1 MNTQSLTYTIISQ
14 NVKVISFLY
23 FTVTLLNLIVYG
35 WSNSLILMVAG
46 SPLLY
51 LLATNLLG
59 NNNLEKSLYH
69 LSIPFLYLIFLGSG
83 LISGVHST
91 ITLPISFAMFYAILT
106 ITSLPSLHK
115 SYTYC
120 MEYLGYF
127 QILTSV
133 ASAFYV
139 LKIEDIIEFNF
150 NIHLFVIGTLIFT
163 TFYSLFLIIA
173 IDKKEEREENGYST
187 IFKEEALVLVPEVY
201 ETQVEKLK
209 NYFRTEDCYLKPNF
223 CLEQL
228 AQNMDMEKQ
237 ELTFLLNH
245 VLKTNFYALLA
256 EERIKVAK
264 RLLYEYTDKYT
275 IEYIMQAVGFRSKS
289 SFNKHFK
296 QFTGYTPSLYR
307 EKLMNAELYNRSDV

>member
-14 NVKVISFLY
+14 NVKAISFLY

-59 NNNLEKSLYH
+59 DNNLEKSLYH
-69 LSIPFLYLIFLGSG
+69 LLIPFLYLIFLGSG

-91 ITLPISFAMFYAILT
+91 ITLPIGFAMFYAILT
-106 ITSLPSLHK
+106 ISSLPSLHK

-120 MEYLGYF
+120 IEHIAYF
-127 QILTSV
+127 QILTAV
-133 ASAFYV
+133 ASVFYV
-139 LKIEDIIEFNF
+139 LKMEDIIGYNF
-150 NIHLFVIGTLIFT
+150 NIYFFIIGTLSFT
-163 TFYSLFLIIA
+163 AFYSLFLIIA
-173 IDKKEEREENGYST
+173 IHKKEEREEDWYSPR
-187 IFKEEALVLVPEVY
+187 FEEETLVLVPEVY
-201 ETQVEKLK
+201 EKQVEKLK
-209 NYFRTEDCYLKPNF
+209 NYFRTENCYLNPNF

-228 AQNMDMEKQ
+228 AQNLDIEKQ
-237 ELTFLLNH
+237 ELTFLLNR

-307 EKLMNAELYNRSDV
+307 EKLMNAELQNRSDV